1 MATFNFSYAPGVSLQ
16 QMVGFEMAGA
26 IWASYLQDNVS
37 VNIHVEVSDKLQ
49 DKVLGGALPGLR
61 ANQKVE
67 DVTKALAGDRTSNND
82 YTAVANL
89 PGKDVSVIS
98 NADSEVKGNKTMNIT
113 TANAKAMGLIYDS
126 SSLDGYIM
134 ISNLK
139 NQSVSWNYDFTRS
152 AAAPA
157 STVDF
162 LSTALHEIAHIL
174 GFKSGVDAPGW
185 LTVINDAKNSNKNKM
200 ADGSMT
206 FSTPLDFYRYST
218 LSSGNKGR
226 RDLSIGG
233 NAYFSI
239 NGGGTALASFASGK
253 ATNLGGDGHQAS
265 HWKHQSNPVGLLDPT
280 MASGQRLNISSLDLL
295 AMDVIGWN
303 LPYWGVNLNFSALQT
318 QAQQRLAGQL
328 GISVNALLADT
339 ASVQGLTRDRTTDV
353 NAMITESEVYEW
365 GRSGSGS
372 SSGGARGSGGRQELL
387 DLMAQEGAWS
397 MIEDEPDAPAYDS
410 VKLFGRVIRTT
421 GTNGDD
427 VLLGT
432 EGRDQLLG
440 KDGSDMLSGSGGN
453 DSLVGGYGDD
463 ILSGGQ
469 GKDILVGGKGS
480 DRFVLE
486 LNSGCDLV
494 RDFQAGEDQIF
505 LGSSLQFSDLS
516 FRQQGK
522 STLISY
528 ESNALMVLQ
537 NVNAN
542 SITAAD
548 FV

>member
-37 VNIHVEVSDKLQ
+37 VNIHVEASDKLPN
-49 DKVLGGALPGLR
+49 KVLGGALPGL
-61 ANQKVE
+61 
-67 DVTKALAGDRTSNND
+67 KAKQEVGRVLEALHGDRTSSND
-82 YTAVANL
+82 YTTAKTLPKGTISMIGNGDTDIKANT
-89 PGKDVSVIS
+89 
-98 NADSEVKGNKTMNIT
+98 AMNVT
-113 TANAKAMGLIYDS
+113 TANAKAMGLTPNS
-126 SSLDGYIM
+126 NNLDGYIM
-134 ISNLK
+134 VSNLK
-139 NQSVSWNYDFTRS
+139 NQAVSWNYDFSRGV
-152 AAAPA
+152 AAPA
-157 STVDF
+157 NTVDF

-174 GFKSGVDAPGW
+174 GFKSGVDSPGW
-185 LTVINDAKNSNKNKM
+185 LSVINNAKSSGKKEIAN
-200 ADGSMT
+200 GSMT
-206 FSTPLDFYRYST
+206 YSTPLDFYRYST
-218 LSSGNKGR
+218 LSAANSGR
-226 RDLSIGG
+226 RDLSIGSQ
-233 NAYFSI
+233 AYFSI

-265 HWKHQSNPVGLLDPT
+265 HWKHQTNPVGLLDPA
-280 MASGQRLNISSLDLL
+280 MSSGQRLNISSLDLL

-303 LPYWGVNLNFSALQT
+303 LPSWDVNLNFANLQT
-318 QAQQRLAGQL
+318 QAQQRLASQL
-328 GISVNALLADT
+328 GISVTALLANG
-339 ASVQGLTRDRTTDV
+339 ANVQSLTRDRTTDI

-365 GRSGSGS
+365 GRSNSGSG
-372 SSGGARGSGGRQELL
+372 GGWGSGGRQELL
-387 DLMAQEGAWS
+387 DLMGQEGAWTTLE
-397 MIEDEPDAPAYDS
+397 EDDHNAPAYDS
-410 VKLFGRVIRTT
+410 VKLFGRITRTT
-421 GTNGDD
+421 GTDGDD

-440 KDGSDMLSGSGGN
+440 KNGSDMLSGSGGN
-453 DSLVGGYGDD
+453 DSLVGGDGDD